1 MRFINTIITLAIFLF
16 LINCSSES
24 LLVSKAPPEN
34 FTKLGPVEGEA
45 CGSIFVISTAYNF
58 IPIMLNSRVDRAYKE
73 AMKKYPEASTLI
85 NITISEDWYWFVLG
99 TARCTTL
106 KGVAIK

>member
-1 MRFINTIITLAIFLF
+1 M
-16 LINCSSES
+16 
-24 LLVSKAPPEN
+24 VSKAPQEN
-34 FTKLGPVEGEA
+34 FTKLGNVEGRA

-58 IPIMLNSRVDRAYKE
+58 IPIMLNSRVQRAYQE
-73 AMKKYPEASTLI
+73 AMSKYPDAKTLI
-85 NITISEDWYWFVLG
+85 NVTISEDWYWFVLG